1 VTSSDEP
8 AAGQQDQA
16 AALVELYDRVLPEIY
31 GYLRRRCGSDAQAE
45 ELTSQTFL
53 AAAAAVR
60 RGSVAQLS
68 APWLQ
73 TVARNKLVD
82 HWRRQA
88 REERALRLVEL
99 QLEESEWE
107 LDRLDE
113 GPALATLQLLS
124 APQRAALTLRH
135 LDGLSVP
142 EVAECLGR
150 STQATD
156 ALLSRARAAFRR
168 RYPEVSRAEPAS
180 VGEAPGAAPD
190 DREEPR

>member
-1 VTSSDEP
+1 VTTSDEP
-8 AAGQQDQA
+8 AAGPQDQA

-31 GYLRRRCGSDAQAE
+31 GYLRRRCGSDTQAE

-53 AAAAAVR
+53 AAAVAVQ

-99 QLEESEWE
+99 EFDEPEGE

-113 GPALATLQLLS
+113 GPALATLQRLS

-168 RYPEVSRAEPAS
+168 MYPEVVQREQ
-180 VGEAPGAAPD
+180 GRPGDPSADAPD
-190 DREEPR
+190 DREEQR